1 MYKSLNPITNP
12 FAPGAGSPPP
22 ELVDRGSILN
32 QATQALERVKAGR
45 SEQSL
50 MIVGLRGVS
59 KTVLLNRIADVAAEQ
74 GYLAEVL
81 EVPEGRGL
89 AAILVP
95 ALRSIIL
102 RLDRGERISQA
113 ARLAFRALRG
123 FVGSMKL
130 NVGDMSLTM

>member
-1 MYKSLNPITNP
+1 M
-12 FAPGAGSPPP
+12 
-22 ELVDRGSILN
+22 
-32 QATQALERVKAGR
+32 ATQALARVKAGR

-50 MIVGLRGVS
+50 MIVGLRGVG

-102 RLDRGERISQA
+102 RLDRGERIS
-113 ARLAFRALRG
+113 
-123 FVGSMKL
+123 
-130 NVGDMSLTM
+130 